1 MDKFL
6 KDIKVRFGTFETVE
20 GVTLAAA
27 GGVLFIGGVLGLLP
41 YISAGLMILGGYKI
55 WKKRN
60 GR

>member
-20 GVTLAAA
+20 
-27 GGVLFIGGVLGLLP
+27 